1 MNSKKSNWLFLTI
14 ILVHFAV
21 VAFLLVMGDRIPF
34 GIIANLI
41 VSEGIIIVPALFFL
55 FLSGSRR
62 NEILRFHK
70 IKISSALM
78 IVLFTFLIMPLVTV
92 LNAISMFFTENAVV
106 AMQEE
111 ILSVTF
117 PVMLF
122 MIGIFGPFCEEFVFR
137 GMVYG
142 GYVKSGSRFWAIL
155 LSALLFGLMHMN
167 FNQAIYAFVIGLM
180 LSLLMEATG
189 SLWASMLCHM
199 IFNSEQVCLMYLST
213 KVLGLISEQELENVQ
228 MTQES
233 LIVALSGYLVIAAV
247 TTPIAFC
254 VLAWIAKNEGR
265 AEALKQIW
273 TGRGEKKEYMI
284 TVPLVIAVVLCLAY
298 MSLEFILL
306 R

>member
-41 VSEGIIIVPALFFL
+41 VSEGIIIVPALLFL

-92 LNAISMFFTENAVV
+92 LNAVSMFFTENAVV

-142 GYVKSGSRFWAIL
+142 GYVKSGSRFWAIF

-213 KVLGLISEQELENVQ
+213 KVLGLISEQELKNVQ

-233 LIVALSGYLVIAAV
+233 LIVALSSYLVIAAV

-273 TGRGEKKEYMI
+273 TGRGEKKEYMV